1 MPMSVRV
8 DMLQSCRNPYLSQ
21 KQHNLFDRT
30 GKTFL
35 TRQRNLTCLPS
46 TMLVSMPRTAK
57 TNCCKYHLSSTPAH
71 FRNLEKV
78 GTKGNHLWAEK
89 VQLSRVAEAGP
100 SGATAPS
107 LHGSWGDTT
116 RSCMYQQ
123 WMVQIRQN
131 LWPEFIAAIVLVL
144 QPSGLLLSVGNGW

>member
-1 MPMSVRV
+1 MSMSVRV

-21 KQHNLFDRT
+21 KQHHLFDET

-35 TRQRNLTCLPS
+35 TRQRNLTSLPS

-57 TNCCKYHLSSTPAH
+57 TNCCKYHLSSTLLK
-71 FRNLEKV
+71 FR
-78 GTKGNHLWAEK
+78 KGWHKGQSSVSWTK

-100 SGATAPS
+100 SGAMTPS

-144 QPSGLLLSVGNGW
+144 QPSGLLLPVGNGW